1 MPRTFTVIVSVDLK
15 GDFIPSVKSTSDN
28 NANRKG
34 SSDTYRSEHP
44 KIVCSTCNVRPYDV
58 SRASWKFFPFSP
70 LALVGISFA
79 KNARRISRDRD
90 DWNRV
95 YMASFLPWLSTK
107 YLCNT
112 IDSSTRWKIFQNDE
126 MIGWMQNECIFVN
139 RRLLLLP
146 EQMNKR

>member
-34 SSDTYRSEHP
+34 SSDTYQSEHP
-44 KIVCSTCNVRPYDV
+44 KIVCSTCNVRSYDV

-90 DWNRV
+90 NWNRV
-95 YMASFLPWLSTK
+95 YMASFLPWLPTK

-112 IDSSTRWKIFQNDE
+112 IDSSTIENFPKWIC
-126 MIGWMQNECIFVN
+126 IGWIQNECIFVN
-139 RRLLLLP
+139 RRLLLVP